1 MGGIFNI
8 IVGLI
13 MVGAGLS
20 GQFSLLGTK
29 SPTLLVAVGALVT
42 AFGIYRTIRSRKT
55 NSGD

>member
-20 GQFSLLGTK
+20 GQFSLLGTE
-29 SPTLLVAVGALVT
+29 SPALLVGVGALVVG
-42 AFGIYRTIRSRKT
+42 FGVHRVIRDRRQKKD
-55 NSGD
+55 G